1 MRREINLCQER
12 LESLKQQL
20 QLLEQEKIKKI
31 VINAKS
37 YEYNEGKY
45 WLWYD
50 AAAKELSAV
59 EDKEQVTSLTVK
71 PRLVLVPL
79 LRVRM

>member
-20 QLLEQEKIKKI
+20 QLLEQEKTKIKKI

-37 YEYNEGKY
+37 YEYKKGKY
-45 WLWYD
+45 YLWYD

-59 EDKEQVTSLTVK
+59 EDKEQVTSLTV
-71 PRLVLVPL
+71 
-79 LRVRM
+79 

>member
-1 MRREINLCQER
+1 MRREINRCQER

-31 VINAKS
+31 VINSKS
-37 YEYNEGKY
+37 YEYKKGKY
-45 WLWYD
+45 YLLYD

-59 EDKEQVTSLTVK
+59 EDKEQVTSLTV
-71 PRLVLVPL
+71 
-79 LRVRM
+79 